1 MKIIKQNQSQSQK
14 ELFYEILP
22 ASSTMIGVCVT
33 VITLVKITNFGAKTY
48 AEDLLAFDAFLFIS
62 AGFLSYISISR
73 TNNVKLESIADI
85 SFLIGMFI
93 IVLVGILL
101 LNLEGIQGKRI

>member
-1 MKIIKQNQSQSQK
+1 MKIRKHNQSQNQQ
-14 ELFYEILP
+14 ELSYEILP

-33 VITLVKITNFGAKTY
+33 VITFIKVTNFGAKTY

-73 TNNVKLESIADI
+73 TNNIKLELIADI
-85 SFLIGMFI
+85 SFLFGMFI
-93 IVLVGILL
+93 MVLVGILL
-101 LNLEGIQGKRI
+101 LKLE